1 MEHKRALENF
11 RLRVFRA
18 VAESLSF
25 RVAAEN
31 LYLTQPAVTLQIKA
45 LEEGLGLQLF
55 DRTGGRVTLT
65 RAGETLLGF
74 AARIDQLLLE
84 ADTALSLVRGEYSG
98 NLIVGASLT
107 IAQYLLPRLLGA
119 FAQLYPGIQLSAIS
133 RNTEQIVEALIERRV
148 AVGMIE
154 GPPLKREIQIE
165 PFFDDEL
172 VLIVPAAHE
181 WAERGVATAEELAG
195 SPLILREQG
204 SGSRKVAEIALR
216 KIGLPPKRL
225 RILFEFDSTEA
236 IISAVEAGLGVG
248 FVSKLAVGKEI
259 RLQTL
264 RTVAVERLSMQRAF
278 CLAYV
283 KGAEHE
289 PAVDK
294 FLHFARQ
301 APSFLQMRH

>member
-1 MEHKRALENF
+1 
-11 RLRVFRA
+11 
-18 VAESLSF
+18 
-25 RVAAEN
+25 
-31 LYLTQPAVTLQIKA
+31 KA

-154 GPPLKREIQIE
+154 GPPLKREIQVE

>member
-172 VLIVPAAHE
+172 VLIVPSAHE